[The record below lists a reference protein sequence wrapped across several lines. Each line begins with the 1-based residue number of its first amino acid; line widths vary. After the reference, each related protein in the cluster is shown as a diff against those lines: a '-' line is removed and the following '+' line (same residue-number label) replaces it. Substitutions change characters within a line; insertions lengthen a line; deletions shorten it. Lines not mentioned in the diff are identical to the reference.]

1 MDPCNVGPKE
11 RHITWSVQKRLHSR
25 WSVLGLLQANVT
37 TELDTFLVPGFSCK
51 AHTQL
56 NWFSLIIVFRKCRQE
71 TLTRMCLSWGDLGGD
86 NSRWW

>member
-25 WSVLGLLQANVT
+25 RSVLGLLQANVT

-51 AHTQL
+51 AHTTAQL
-56 NWFSLIIVFRKCRQE
+56 VFSNYSFQE
-71 TLTRMCLSWGDLGGD
+71 IQAGNT
-86 NSRWW
+86 N